1 MLISADGTP
10 FELFERIMTQ
20 QDARKAGGTTAGHI
34 SISSGSTGSSQR
46 SMTLQQHGFSSS
58 SSSSSAGEGSED
70 VVVDD
75 QLGFAKDRTI
85 SRLTEMQSV
94 EYLLQHAK
102 QRPELKH
109 LVLALQEAQEKQ
121 RRQQH

>member
-1 MLISADGTP
+1 MLISAEGPP
-10 FELFERIMTQ
+10 FELFEAIVTQ

-34 SISSGSTGSSQR
+34 SMSSSSSSGSQR

-58 SSSSSAGEGSED
+58 SSSGGSDE

-85 SRLTEMQSV
+85 SRLTEMQSI

-109 LVLALQEAQEKQ
+109 LVLALQEAQDKQ
-121 RRQQH
+121 RQQH

>member
-1 MLISADGTP
+1 MLISAEGTP
-10 FELFERIMTQ
+10 FELFERIVTQ

-34 SISSGSTGSSQR
+34 SMSSSSSSSSSQR

-58 SSSSSAGEGSED
+58 SSNSGGSDE

-75 QLGFAKDRTI
+75 QLGFAKDRAI
-85 SRLTEMQSV
+85 SRLTEMQSI
-94 EYLLQHAK
+94 EYLLSHAK

-109 LVLALQEAQEKQ
+109 LVLALQEAQDKQ
-121 RRQQH
+121 RQQH

>member
-1 MLISADGTP
+1 MLISAEGTP
-10 FELFERIMTQ
+10 FELFESIVTQ

-34 SISSGSTGSSQR
+34 NMSSSSSSQR

-58 SSSSSAGEGSED
+58 SGSSSSSGGSDE

-85 SRLTEMQSV
+85 SRLTEMQSI

-109 LVLALQEAQEKQ
+109 LVLALQEAQDKQ
-121 RRQQH
+121 RQQH

>member
-1 MLISADGTP
+1 MLISAEGTP
-10 FELFERIMTQ
+10 FELFERILTQ

-34 SISSGSTGSSQR
+34 NISSGSSQR
-46 SMTLQQHGFSSS
+46 SMTMQQHGFSSS
-58 SSSSSAGEGSED
+58 SSSGAGGGED
-70 VVVDD
+70 IVVDD

-102 QRPELKH
+102 QRPELQH

-121 RRQQH
+121 RRQQQ

>member
-1 MLISADGTP
+1 MLISAEGTP
-10 FELFERIMTQ
+10 FEVFESIVTQ

-34 SISSGSTGSSQR
+34 NMSSSSSSSSQR

-58 SSSSSAGEGSED
+58 SGSSSSSGGSDE

-85 SRLTEMQSV
+85 SRLTEMQSI

-109 LVLALQEAQEKQ
+109 LVLALQEAQDKQ
-121 RRQQH
+121 RQQH